1 MSLKFFFLYL
11 GFSLS
16 FIISAQNTAYFSID
30 DQNIQRVVF
39 QADQVSNIRLQT
51 QSNSGFK
58 FTSSSEG
65 TYQDDIYFDHWVKQ
79 NTLYIK
85 SNYPERL
92 AFGDN
97 KMTSMQD
104 FSVKIDFIL
113 PEHLSVDITSNIA
126 SVEGNGV
133 FKNLIINTKS
143 GYCHLSVLLGNAII
157 NTYDG
162 NINLKTK
169 HAQISAFSQNGMVNI
184 EDGLIQRNFVD
195 LKSVYGNIKVMQI
208 E

>member
-16 FIISAQNTAYFSID
+16 FIINAQNMAYFSID

-51 QSNSGFK
+51 HSNSGFK

-65 TYQDDIYFDHWVKQ
+65 TYKNDIYFDHWVKQ

-97 KMTSMQD
+97 KMNSMQD

-113 PEHLSVDITSNIA
+113 PENLSVDITSNIA

-143 GYCHLSVLLGNAII
+143 GQCHLDVFSGNAVI

-162 NINLKTK
+162 NINLTTK
-169 HAQISAFSQNGMVNI
+169 QAQISAFSQNGMVNV
-184 EDGLIQRNFVD
+184 ENVLIQRNFID